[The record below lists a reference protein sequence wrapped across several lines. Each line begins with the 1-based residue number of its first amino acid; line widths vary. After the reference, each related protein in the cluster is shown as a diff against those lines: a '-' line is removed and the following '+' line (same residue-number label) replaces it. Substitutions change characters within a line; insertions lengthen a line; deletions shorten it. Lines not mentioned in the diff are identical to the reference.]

1 VYESDNCLMPV
12 IIISGIS
19 DREHARGLIKLGAFD
34 YLLKPFKLETVEK
47 SVKRALEFRRRSSG
61 KLDGVIE
68 TDSPEELIN

>member
-1 VYESDNCLMPV
+1 
-12 IIISGIS
+12 
-19 DREHARGLIKLGAFD
+19 
-34 YLLKPFKLETVEK
+34 LETVEK